1 MAGSAG
7 FTWPRT
13 ATSPTAGWCSRA
25 CSTPATPTQWLAALA
40 ERQFL
45 AQVEHPN
52 IVRIYN
58 FVQQP
63 DRVTGE
69 ASGYIVMEYVGGK
82 SLKQILQE
90 ARAAGGSV
98 PLPIALAY
106 AIEVL
111 PALGYLHDRGL
122 VYCDFKPDNVIQT
135 EEQLKLID
143 MGGVRPVDGDGA
155 IYGTT
160 GYQAPEIADE
170 GPSPESDLYTVG
182 RALAVMTFDFKGYQ
196 GDYKYRL
203 PDGVPLLEQHESY
216 RRLLLRATNPDPG
229 RRFGSASE
237 MVDQL
242 TGVLREVL
250 AVDDGRPRPS
260 YSRVFSPELRAV
272 GTDGA
277 VTVPPASE
285 VIAALPVPQVDGSD
299 PAAGYLATLAGM
311 DPAQREA
318 ALSAAVAGQAGVPVP
333 VAESAETQLALA
345 RARIDLGDL
354 EGAATV
360 LQKLAAADPAD
371 WRIAWCSGLREVAAG
386 RAAVA
391 AGAFSAVY
399 DELPGEI
406 APKLALALAAEA
418 AGDLARADHYYRLV
432 WTGRPLL
439 RQCRVRAGPDAPG
452 GRRPARRHRYAAE
465 HAQHVELLRG
475 GPDCRGADARRRA
488 DCSGWLCSGW
498 LCSRWLCARRRRPT
512 RRRRAGRGDRVRP
525 ARGRRHRQPAE
536 GSRRGLPAAT
546 HGGDLAGGAGPDRR
560 ERPRCP
566 RRPRWRPGPG
576 ASARPSWR
584 ATTTGLGDDR
594 AVAALWAGK
603 RLPVAGQ
610 AHLRLEEPDRPR
622 GHGQPRPPEDLDVTA
637 IDGRS
642 TEDVPCPNC
651 RQLVG
656 VWDGYCEAC
665 GTELAPPVVSSG
677 TPGHMAQCPV
687 CTADPDAPA
696 GGVSEDGYCEV
707 CGRKVPSDRDHVEV
721 DLGLLAGISDRGLR
735 HSRNED
741 AMALATSRTP
751 DGQVAIAVVC
761 DGVSTSPRPDDA
773 SLAAAQAA
781 VRELL
786 TAARLGDDLEEASLA
801 AVRLASGALRDLAG
815 PDGCPRARTRRP
827 WSARGASP
835 CAGLATAGP
844 TGWPPV
850 TRQATALSSRTR
862 PPGRSPRRGCVGAPG
877 RDPVRPA
884 DEGRLAGRR
893 ARRHRTAIGGDAM
906 ASPQAHVI
914 TQWLGADAP
923 DPLNPHVARFEP
935 PDRGSCCSARTGCGI
950 TGPRRPHL
958 AAMALPE
965 ALTSPLDAAAVLVKF
980 ANDAGGRDNITA
992 VLVPFP
998 LGTPRRPSN
1007 RRGDESDDPA
1017 RIHRRFDQNQYLPE
1031 GGRDVSAIVDRDLGR
1046 NAGRRIRG
1054 TRRGQRGDHH
1064 RRLLRVDG
1072 RPADEDR
1079 HRPAWPP
1086 RRRSTSSGT
1095 ACGSR

>member
-1 MAGSAG
+1 MLGAGLVDVPPVPA
-7 FTWPRT
+7 RD
-13 ATSPTAGWCSRA
+13 
-25 CSTPATPTQWLAALA
+25 PATAVLANPEVPEHRRYCGNCDQPVGRGRDGRPGLTEGFCRNCGTRFSFRPKLAPGELVAGQYEVLGCLAHGGLGWIYLAKDRNVSDRWVVLKGLLNTGDADAMIAALA

-58 FVQQP
+58 FVQQA

-143 MGGVRPVDGDGA
+143 MGGVRPIDGDGA
-155 IYGTT
+155 IYGTV

-182 RALAVMTFDFKGYQ
+182 RALAVMTFDFKGFQ

-203 PDGVPLLEQHESY
+203 PDGVPLLDQHESY

-250 AVDDGRPRPS
+250 AVGDGKARPS

-277 VTVPPASE
+277 MSVPMASE
-285 VIAALPVPQVDGSD
+285 VIAALPIPQVDGTD
-299 PAAGYLATLAGM
+299 PAAGDLATLAGM

-318 ALSAAVAGQAGVPVP
+318 ALSGAAAGHGGVATQ

-360 LQKLAAADPAD
+360 LQKLATVDPAD
-371 WRIAWCSGLREVAAG
+371 WRLAWCSGLRELGVG

-399 DELPGEI
+399 DELPGEV
-406 APKLALALAAEA
+406 APKLALGLAAEA
-418 AGDLARADHYYRLV
+418 AGDLARADYYYRLV
-432 WTGRPLL
+432 WTADRSYVSAAFGVARTRLAAGDRRGAINTLLSVPNTSSYYVAAQTAAVRTLVAAPAAARDGSVNGGVARAGTDRGRP
-439 RQCRVRAGPDAPG
+439 AG
-452 GRRPARRHRYAAE
+452 GRRY
-465 HAQHVELLRG
+465 
-475 GPDCRGADARRRA
+475 
-488 DCSGWLCSGW
+488 
-498 LCSRWLCARRRRPT
+498 
-512 RRRRAGRGDRVRP
+512 
-525 ARGRRHRQPAE
+525 RQQAE
-536 GSRRGLPAAT
+536 GSRRGLAAAAI
-546 HGGDLAGGAGPDRR
+546 GGDLAGGTVPGRDQW
-560 ERPRCP
+560 P
-566 RRPRWRPGPG
+566 RRARGRRRPGPG
-576 ASARPSWR
+576 TGARAAGR
-584 ATTTGLGDDR
+584 AAAAGLGDDG
-594 AVAALWAGK
+594 AVAALRPGK
-603 RLPVAGQ
+603 RLPVAGP
-610 AHLRLEEPDRPR
+610 AHLGLKEPDRP
-622 GHGQPRPPEDLDVTA
+622 GGQGQPRPPEDLDVTA

-642 TEDVPCPNC
+642 TEDVPCPSC
-651 RQLVG
+651 GQLVS

-665 GTELAPPVVSSG
+665 GTELASPVVSSG
-677 TPGHMAQCPV
+677 TPGRMAQCPV

-696 GGVSEDGYCEV
+696 GGISPDGYCEV
-707 CGRKVPSDRDHVEV
+707 CGHKVPSDRDHVEV
-721 DLGLLAGISDRGLR
+721 DLGLLAGISDRGLK
-735 HSRNED
+735 HIRNED

-761 DGVSTSPRPDDA
+761 DGVSTSPRPDEA

-786 TAARLGDDLEEASLA
+786 TAARLGEDLDEASHA

-815 PDGCPRARTRRP
+815 PDGAPACTYASAVVSQGCVTVCWIGDSRAYWLAAGDDAGPARIEPDAPTRPVTDGR
-827 WSARGASP
+827 AATV
-835 CAGLATAGP
+835 AATATP
-844 TGWPPV
+844 SALLTRDDSLAAELVATGL
-850 TRQATALSSRTR
+850 LS
-862 PPGRSPRRGCVGAPG
+862 
-877 RDPVRPA
+877 
-884 DEGRLAGRR
+884 EEE
-893 ARRHRTAIGGDAM
+893 AM

-914 TQWLGADAP
+914 TQWLGADSP
-923 DPLNPHVARFEP
+923 DLNPHVVRFEP
-935 PDRGSCCSARTGCGI
+935 AGPGSCWCARTGCG
-950 TGPRRPHL
+950 T
-958 AAMALPE
+958 
-965 ALTSPLDAAAVLVKF
+965 TSPSRPPSR
-980 ANDAGGRDNITA
+980 GWRC
-992 VLVPFP
+992 
-998 LGTPRRPSN
+998 PRP
-1007 RRGDESDDPA
+1007 
-1017 RIHRRFDQNQYLPE
+1017 
-1031 GGRDVSAIVDRDLGR
+1031 
-1046 NAGRRIRG
+1046 
-1054 TRRGQRGDHH
+1054 
-1064 RRLLRVDG
+1064 
-1072 RPADEDR
+1072 
-1079 HRPAWPP
+1079 
-1086 RRRSTSSGT
+1086 
-1095 ACGSR
+1095 